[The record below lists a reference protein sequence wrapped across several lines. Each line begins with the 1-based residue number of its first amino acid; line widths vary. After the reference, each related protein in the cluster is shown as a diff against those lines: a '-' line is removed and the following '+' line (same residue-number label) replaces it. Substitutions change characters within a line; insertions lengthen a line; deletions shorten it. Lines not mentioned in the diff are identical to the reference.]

1 MINGT
6 VDRFSTIERKRG
18 AGHAEF
24 PVFFFFFFFFL

>member
-18 AGHAEF
+18 AGHAEL
-24 PVFFFFFFFFL
+24 VSSHFFFL